1 MNLHIIGTGSK
12 GNAYIIQND
21 DEALLIE
28 CGIRFN
34 EIKKG
39 LSFNLSK
46 VAGML
51 ISHSH
56 LDHCKGVKE
65 AVAAGVDIYCL
76 KETSDCFGF
85 NSHRINNIVP
95 LKTFMVGNFK
105 VSSFDL
111 KHDVPCLGFI
121 IEHEQTGRFCFIT
134 DTYYCEYRLP
144 AMNNII
150 VEANYCETILDA
162 RLKAGEE
169 PSFLRDRVLRSH
181 MSLQTC
187 QKFLEANDLKQV
199 YNIVLIH
206 LSDRNSHA
214 LRFQKEIKDL
224 TAKKVTVAENGKVIP
239 FGKTPF

>member
-1 MNLHIIGTGSK
+1 MNLHVIGTGSK

-28 CGIRFN
+28 CGVKFSESLKALNFN
-34 EIKKG
+34 TR
-39 LSFNLSK
+39 K

-56 LDHCKGVKE
+56 LDHCKHVKE
-65 AVAAGVDIYCL
+65 VIKAGIDVYCL
-76 KETSDCFGF
+76 KETSDTFGKT
-85 NSHRINNIVP
+85 SHRINNV
-95 LKTFMVGNFK
+95 LSGKTFMVGNFK
-105 VSSFDL
+105 VAAFDL

-121 IEHEQTGRFCFIT
+121 VEHAMIGRFCFIT
-134 DTYYCEYRLP
+134 DSYYCEYKLP
-144 AMNNII
+144 LMNNMI
-150 VEANYCETILDA
+150 VEANYCDTILQA
-162 RLKAGEE
+162 RLDAGEE
-169 PSFLRDRVLRSH
+169 PSFLRDRVIRSH

-187 QKFLEANDLKQV
+187 KQLLQANDLKNV
-199 YNIVLIH
+199 FNIVLIH

-224 TAKKVTVAENGKVIP
+224 TAKKVTVAENGTVIP

>member
-1 MNLHIIGTGSK
+1 MNLHIVGTGSK

-28 CGIRFN
+28 CGVRFN
-34 EIKKG
+34 EIKKE
-39 LSFNLSK
+39 LNFKISK

-65 AVAAGVDIYCL
+65 VISAGIDIYCL
-76 KETSDCFGF
+76 KETSDTFGIA
-85 NSHRINNIVP
+85 SHRIKNIQP
-95 LKTFMVGNFK
+95 LKTYMVGNFK
-105 VSSFDL
+105 VFSFDL
-111 KHDVPCLGFI
+111 KHDVPCLGFMV
-121 IEHEQTGRFCFIT
+121 EHPVTGKFCFIT

-144 AMNNII
+144 ALNNII
-150 VEANYCETILDA
+150 IEANYCETILQK
-162 RLKAGEE
+162 RLEAGEE
-169 PSFLRDRVLRSH
+169 PNFLRDRVLRSH

-187 QKFLEANDLKQV
+187 KDFLIANDIKKV

-214 LRFQKEIKDL
+214 VRFQKEIKEL
-224 TAKKVTVAENGKVIP
+224 TAKKVTVADKGLIIP
-239 FGKTPF
+239 FSKTPV

>member
-1 MNLHIIGTGSK
+1 MNLHVIGTGSK

-28 CGIRFN
+28 CGVKFSESLKALNFN
-34 EIKKG
+34 TR
-39 LSFNLSK
+39 K

-56 LDHCKGVKE
+56 LDHCKHVKD
-65 AVAAGVDIYCL
+65 VIKAGIDVFCL
-76 KETSDCFGF
+76 KETSDTFGIS
-85 NSHRINNIVP
+85 NHRINHVLP
-95 LKTFMVGNFK
+95 GKTFMVGSFK
-105 VSSFDL
+105 VAAFDL

-121 IEHEQTGRFCFIT
+121 VEHSSTGRFCFIT
-134 DTYYCEYRLP
+134 DSYYCEYKLP
-144 AMNNII
+144 AMNNMI
-150 VEANYCETILDA
+150 VEANYCDTILKA
-162 RLKAGEE
+162 RLDAGEE
-169 PSFLRDRVLRSH
+169 PSFLRDRVIRSH

-187 QKFLEANDLKQV
+187 KQLLQANDLKNV
-199 YNIVLIH
+199 FNIVLIH

-224 TAKKVTVAENGKVIP
+224 TAKKVTVAENGTVIA